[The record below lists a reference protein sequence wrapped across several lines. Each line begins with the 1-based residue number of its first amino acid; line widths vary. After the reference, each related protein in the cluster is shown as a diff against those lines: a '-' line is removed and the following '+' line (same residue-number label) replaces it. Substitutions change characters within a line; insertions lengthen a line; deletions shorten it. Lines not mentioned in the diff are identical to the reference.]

1 MYCIKFLEWSI
12 EINFMKVSVTAIMPY
27 YNKQNYFYSSFN
39 SFINQKFKNKELII
53 VYDNHDAKDLIYIKK
68 IIHNFKHIRL
78 LINHKNIGAGAS
90 RNKAL
95 KIAKG
100 DYIAFLDSDDIW
112 DSRKLKV
119 QIDFMKKNNI
129 NFSHTS
135 YKIIDHKGKTIGYR
149 KAKSKLSY
157 ESILKSCDIGLST
170 VIIKKNFLKGR
181 KFPNLKTKEDYV
193 LWLKLSKIEN
203 IYGLNKYYTQWR
215 KLDNSL
221 SSSVYQ
227 KLRDAFKVYYSYE
240 KFSMIKSIYMVLR
253 LSFFYLIKINSQNK

>member
-1 MYCIKFLEWSI
+1 
-12 EINFMKVSVTAIMPY
+12 MKVSVTAIMPY
-27 YNKQNYFYSSFN
+27 YNKQNYFYSSFK
-39 SFINQKFKNKELII
+39 SFINQEFKNKELII

-135 YKIIDHKGKTIGYR
+135 YKIIDYKGKIIGYR

-170 VIIKKNFLKGR
+170 VIIKKNFLKGS

-240 KFSMIKSIYMVLR
+240 KFSMIKAIYMVLR
-253 LSFFYLIKINSQNK
+253 LSFFYLIKINNQNK

>member
-1 MYCIKFLEWSI
+1 MTAS
-12 EINFMKVSVTAIMPY
+12 VSVIMPY
-27 YNKQNYFYSSFN
+27 YNKQKYFHSSFN

-135 YKIIDHKGKTIGYR
+135 YKIIDHKGKTIEYR

-170 VIIKKNFLKGR
+170 VIIKKNFLKGS

-253 LSFFYLIKINSQNK
+253 LSFFYLIKINNQNK

>member
-1 MYCIKFLEWSI
+1 
-12 EINFMKVSVTAIMPY
+12 MKLSVTVIMPY
-27 YNKQNYFYSSFN
+27 YNKKNFFYSSFK

-68 IIHNFKHIRL
+68 IIRNFKYIKL

-100 DYIAFLDSDDIW
+100 NYIAFLDSDDIW
-112 DSRKLKV
+112 DSMKLKE
-119 QIDFMKKNNI
+119 QINFMKKNNI
-129 NFSHTS
+129 NFSQTS
-135 YKIIDHKGKTIGYR
+135 YKIIDYKGKTIGYR

-170 VIIKKNFLKGR
+170 VIIKKSFLKNN
-181 KFPNLKTKEDYV
+181 KFANLKTKEDYV
-193 LWLKLSKIEN
+193 LWLKLLKTDS
-203 IYGLNKYYTQWR
+203 IYGINKPLTTWR

-221 SSSVYQ
+221 SASIMQ
-227 KLRDAFKVYYSYE
+227 KIVDAFKVYHLYE
-240 KFSMIKSIYMVLR
+240 KFSVMKSALLVLQ
-253 LSFFYLIKINSQNK
+253 LSFFYIMKNINK

>member
-27 YNKQNYFYSSFN
+27 YNKQNYFYSSFK
-39 SFINQKFKNKELII
+39 SFINQEFKNKELII

-68 IIHNFKHIRL
+68 IIHNFKHIKL

-135 YKIIDHKGKTIGYR
+135 YKIIDHKGKTIEYR

-170 VIIKKNFLKGR
+170 VIIKKKILKGR

-193 LWLKLSKIEN
+193 LWLKLSKTEN

-221 SSSVYQ
+221 SSSTCQ
-227 KLRDAFKVYYSYE
+227 KITDAFRVYYLHE
-240 KFSMIKSIYMVLR
+240 RFSLFKSIFMVLM
-253 LSFFYLIKINSQNK
+253 LSYFYLIKNIKKSK

>member
-1 MYCIKFLEWSI
+1 
-12 EINFMKVSVTAIMPY
+12 MPY
-27 YNKQNYFYSSFN
+27 YNKQKYFRSSFN

-53 VYDNHDAKDLIYIKK
+53 VYDNHKIKDLIYIKK
-68 IIHNFKHIRL
+68 IIHNIKHIKL

-100 DYIAFLDSDDIW
+100 DYIAFLDSDDVW
-112 DSRKLKV
+112 DSRKLKE

-135 YKIIDHKGKTIGYR
+135 YKIIDYKGKTIGYR
-149 KAKSKLSY
+149 KAKSKLNY
-157 ESILKSCDIGLST
+157 KSILRSCDIGLST
-170 VIIKKNFLKGR
+170 VIIKKNFLKGN

-193 LWLKLSKIEN
+193 LWLKLLKTEN
-203 IYGLNKYYTQWR
+203 IYGLNKCYTKWR

-221 SSSVYQ
+221 SSSLYQ
-227 KLRDAFKVYYSYE
+227 KLKDAFKVYNVYE
-240 KFSMIKSIYMVLR
+240 KFSLIKSVYMVLR
-253 LSFFYLIKINSQNK
+253 LSFFYFIKVNNQNK